1 MRPGVG
7 RPCGT
12 GNSLLTLDPRLKP
25 WASIGASCGRLPGLQ
40 SIRLWCRIYH
50 GGVHDMVMME
60 EVTDIELLR
69 RYTEDGSDEAF
80 AALVQRHVNLVYS
93 TARRQVSDATTAE
106 EVTQATF
113 IVLARKARSLNH
125 KTILSAWL
133 YRTARFAAADARK
146 LQLRRIKHE
155 QEIALMEPQPDST
168 WEEVKPVLDDAMN
181 ALGESDRAAI
191 LLRFFENKSLREVGA
206 ALGISD
212 DTAQKRVTRALER
225 LRKSFAHD
233 GLTVSVAALAATLPG
248 RAVESA
254 PHAVAPAVTHA
265 SISTT
270 VISATTGTLVKG
282 TIAMITW
289 TKLKFSAGLAA
300 LLLLIVAGTV
310 TIAQKSAPSKQ
321 AETATTVTDP
331 RRSTPTGAL
340 RYLLDAFATWDGDKI
355 IDSHV
360 TNSPPMRRMVMATA
374 AAVTAEGRLRKSL
387 ENRFQDVGG
396 MSPGVR
402 MGFRQEDLDG
412 AKEEITGNTA
422 TVTIPGREDAHH
434 FVRVG
439 KVWKLSDPDNRAGAR
454 SEAMAPRLE
463 TFARAYNDIAEAV
476 EQGQF
481 QTAGQA
487 MKALRTRMLAELKN
501 GQ

>member
-1 MRPGVG
+1 MISV
-7 RPCGT
+7 
-12 GNSLLTLDPRLKP
+12 
-25 WASIGASCGRLPGLQ
+25 
-40 SIRLWCRIYH
+40 
-50 GGVHDMVMME
+50 ME

-69 RYTEDGSDEAF
+69 RYSEDGSDEAF

-93 TARRQVSDATTAE
+93 TARRQVQDPTTAE

-155 QEIALMEPQPDST
+155 QEIALMDPQPDST
-168 WEEVKPVLDDAMN
+168 WEEIKPLLDDAMN
-181 ALGESDRAAI
+181 ALGETDRAAI

-206 ALGISD
+206 ALGVSD

-225 LRKSFAHD
+225 LRKTFAHD
-233 GLTVSVAALAATLPG
+233 GVTLSVSALAATLPG

-254 PHAVAPAVTHA
+254 PQIIASAAAHA
-265 SISTT
+265 STSSTA
-270 VISATTGTLVKG
+270 ISATTGTLVKG
-282 TIAMITW
+282 TLAMITW

-310 TIAQKSAPSKQ
+310 TIAQKGAPSKQ
-321 AETATTVTDP
+321 AEATATDP

-340 RYLLDAFATWDGDKI
+340 RYLLDAFATWDGGKI

-360 TNSPPMRRMVMATA
+360 TNSPPMQRMVLATA
-374 AAVTAEGRLRKSL
+374 AVVSAEGRLRKSL
-387 ENRFQDVGG
+387 ENRFQDLGG
-396 MSPGVR
+396 MSPGIR

-422 TVTIPGREDAHH
+422 TVTIPGGEDMHH
-434 FVRVG
+434 FVRIG
-439 KVWKLSDPDNRAGAR
+439 KVWKLSDPENRAANR
-454 SEAMAPRLE
+454 SEAMVPRLE
-463 TFARAYNDIAEAV
+463 TFARAYNDIADAV
-476 EQGQF
+476 EKGRF
-481 QTAGQA
+481 QTAPEA
-487 MKALRTRMLAELKN
+487 TKALRSRMLADLKN